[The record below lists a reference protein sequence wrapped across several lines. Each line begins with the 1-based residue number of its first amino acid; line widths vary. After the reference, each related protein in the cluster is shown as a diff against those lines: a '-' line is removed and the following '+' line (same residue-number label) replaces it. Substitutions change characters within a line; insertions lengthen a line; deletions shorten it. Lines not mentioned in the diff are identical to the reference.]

1 MRIGGGGLMRRVRF
15 YSQYIIFT
23 KRFLS
28 GMLENRR
35 CGFSY
40 FDDLP
45 KCENCIVF

>member
-1 MRIGGGGLMRRVRF
+1 MCRVRF

-45 KCENCIVF
+45 FSFMFATRRSKSL